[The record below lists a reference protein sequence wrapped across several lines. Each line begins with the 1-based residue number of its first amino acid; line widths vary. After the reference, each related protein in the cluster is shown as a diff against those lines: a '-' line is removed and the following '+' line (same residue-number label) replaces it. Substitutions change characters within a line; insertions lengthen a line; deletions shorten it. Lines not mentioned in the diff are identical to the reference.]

1 MSKILAVDPQFRFC
15 GWCLLDGQDVQ
26 AGTENYSL
34 KKDLPP
40 ARQVMAAYRAS
51 CLSPIYPGCR
61 IGVAAIELP
70 DWIPP
75 NARNK
80 QVADLC
86 KVAAAAG
93 ALACGMIEYGIPD
106 VRLVQPR
113 EWKGRKSKEA
123 TLLEVSAF
131 VGETPAKVR
140 KRWDQHAIDAICLA
154 LWVQR
159 TAK

>member
-1 MSKILAVDPQFRFC
+1 MKILAIDPQYRFC
-15 GWCLLDGQDVQ
+15 GWCLLEGSNVR
-26 AGTENYSL
+26 ATTVNYSL
-34 KKDLPP
+34 REDLPP
-40 ARQVMAAYRAS
+40 AQQVSAAYRAHW
-51 CLSPIYPGCR
+51 CPAEIYVGCG
-61 IGVAAIELP
+61 IEVAAIELP
-70 DWIPP
+70 DWIPK

-80 QVADLC
+80 QAADLF

-93 ALACGMIEYGIPD
+93 ALACGMIQHGIPD

-113 EWKGRKSKEA
+113 EWKGRKGKEA

-140 KRWDQHAIDAICLA
+140 KRWDQHAIDAIGLA
-154 LWVQR
+154 VWVQR